1 MINTISPFQLCTP
14 KHLHIGTGTLAKLP
28 TLADQLPT
36 PIIILTGP
44 RKTRHEPLWESLSS
58 LSTHHLIPLENQGE
72 PTADHLQTF
81 TQIAREKG
89 GRSVIAMGGGS
100 AIDMGKALAAMLTNT
115 HPLTSYLE
123 IIGDGSPLDQPP
135 APMIA
140 IPTTAGTGA
149 EVTRNAV
156 ISIPEANIKVSLR
169 HRSMIPDS
177 VIVDPILTL
186 STPPNITAAAGLD
199 ALTQL
204 IEAFCSI
211 RSHPFTDALCR
222 SGLTHLANALETA
235 YHESDHLAAR
245 STMAYAALLSGIA
258 LTHVGL
264 GSVHG
269 FAGPLGGRLGAAHGE
284 ICATLLPAAIQTN
297 LQALHKRQP
306 NHPAIEKYDEAAA
319 LILNQPNAT
328 HHHLCDWIQQ
338 TLIEMRIPTLKQAGL
353 TPDQFMPTLQQA
365 QQASSMKCNPIE
377 LTQNELYHLVE
388 QEGAR

>member
-1 MINTISPFQLCTP
+1 MINATTPFQLCTP
-14 KHLHIGTGTLAKLP
+14 THLHIGTGTLAKLP
-28 TLADQLPT
+28 TLAAHLPT

-44 RKTRHEPLWESLSS
+44 RNTRHEPLWASLSA
-58 LSTHHLIPLENQGE
+58 LSAHHLIPIENQGE
-72 PTADHLQTF
+72 PTADNLQTF
-81 TQIAREKG
+81 TQIARQKG
-89 GRSVIAMGGGS
+89 ARSVIAMGGGS

-123 IIGDGSPLDQPP
+123 IIGDGNPLDQPP

-156 ISIPEANIKVSLR
+156 IAIPEANVKVSLR

-186 STPPNITAAAGLD
+186 STPPNITAATGLD

-204 IEAFCSI
+204 IEAFCSN

-222 SGLTHLANALETA
+222 SGLTHLAHALETA

-269 FAGPLGGRLGAAHGE
+269 FAGPLGGRLGTAHGE
-284 ICATLLPAAIQTN
+284 ICATLLPTAIQTN
-297 LQALHKRQP
+297 LQALHERQP
-306 NHPAIEKYDEAAA
+306 NHPAIAKYDEAAA
-319 LILNQPNAT
+319 LILNQPNTT

-338 TLIEMRIPTLKQAGL
+338 TLIEMRIPTLQQAGL
-353 TPDQFMPTLQQA
+353 TPDQFMPTVQQA
-365 QQASSMKCNPIE
+365 QQATSMKCNPIE
-377 LTQNELYHLVE
+377 LTQNELCHLVE
-388 QEGAR
+388 QEGVR

>member
-1 MINTISPFQLCTP
+1 MIDTKSPFQLCTP
-14 KHLHIGTGTLAKLP
+14 NHLHIGTGTLSKLP
-28 TLADQLPT
+28 TLAAHLPT

-58 LSTHHLIPLENQGE
+58 FPAHHLIPLENQGE
-72 PTADHLQTF
+72 PTADHLQIL
-81 TQIAREKG
+81 TQIARQKG
-89 GRSVIAMGGGS
+89 ARSVIAMGGGS
-100 AIDMGKALAAMLTNT
+100 VIDMGKALAAMLTNT

-123 IIGDGSPLDQPP
+123 IIGDGNPLNQSP

-156 ISIPEANIKVSLR
+156 ITIPESNVKVSLR

-186 STPPNITAAAGLD
+186 STPPNITAATGLD

-204 IEAFCSI
+204 IEAFCSN
-211 RSHPFTDALCR
+211 RSHPFTDAICR
-222 SGLTHLANALETA
+222 SGLTHLAHALETA
-235 YHESDHLAAR
+235 YHESDNLTAR
-245 STMAYAALLSGIA
+245 STMSYAALLSGIA

-269 FAGPLGGRLGAAHGE
+269 FAGPLGGRLRTAHGE
-284 ICATLLPAAIQTN
+284 ICATLLPTAIQTN
-297 LQALHKRQP
+297 LQALHDRQP
-306 NHPAIEKYDEAAA
+306 NHPAIAKYDEAAT

-338 TLIEMRIPTLKQAGL
+338 TLIDMRIPTLQQAGL

-365 QQASSMKCNPIE
+365 QQATSMKCNPIE

>member
-1 MINTISPFQLCTP
+1 MIDAISPFQLCTP
-14 KHLHIGTGTLAKLP
+14 NHLHIGTGTLSKLP
-28 TLADQLPT
+28 ILAAHLPT

-58 LSTHHLIPLENQGE
+58 LPTQQLIPLENKGE

-81 TQIAREKG
+81 TQIARKKG

-100 AIDMGKALAAMLTNT
+100 VIDMGKALAAMLTNT

-123 IIGDGSPLDQPP
+123 IIGDGNPLDQPP

-156 ISIPEANIKVSLR
+156 IAIPEANVKVSLR

-186 STPPNITAAAGLD
+186 STPPNITAATGLD

-204 IEAFCSI
+204 IEAFCSN

-222 SGLTHLANALETA
+222 SGLTHLAHALETA

-269 FAGPLGGRLGAAHGE
+269 FAGPLGGRLGNAHGE
-284 ICATLLPAAIQTN
+284 ICATLLPAAIKIN
-297 LQALHKRQP
+297 IQALHERQP
-306 NHPAIEKYDEAAA
+306 NHLAIKKYDEAAT

-328 HHHLCDWIQQ
+328 HHDLCNWIQQ
-338 TLIEMRIPTLKQAGL
+338 TLIKMRIPTLQQAGL

-365 QQASSMKCNPIE
+365 QQATSMKCNPIE
-377 LTQNELYHLVE
+377 LTQDELYHLLE

>member
-1 MINTISPFQLCTP
+1 M
-14 KHLHIGTGTLAKLP
+14 
-28 TLADQLPT
+28 
-36 PIIILTGP
+36 
-44 RKTRHEPLWESLSS
+44 
-58 LSTHHLIPLENQGE
+58 
-72 PTADHLQTF
+72 
-81 TQIAREKG
+81 
-89 GRSVIAMGGGS
+89 
-100 AIDMGKALAAMLTNT
+100 
-115 HPLTSYLE
+115 
-123 IIGDGSPLDQPP
+123 PP

-156 ISIPEANIKVSLR
+156 IAIPEANVKVSLR

-186 STPPNITAAAGLD
+186 STPPNITAATGLD

-204 IEAFCSI
+204 IEAFCSN

-222 SGLTHLANALETA
+222 SGLTHLAHALEIA

-306 NHPAIEKYDEAAA
+306 NHPAIEKYDEAAKA
-319 LILNQPNAT
+319 KRKHIIGEEKFAQEEKKAT
-328 HHHLCDWIQQ
+328 LQGLLEEKKRIKELMKAIQD
-338 TLIEMRIPTLKQAGL
+338 EEGDESSSRSSTLKASRSS
-353 TPDQFMPTLQQA
+353 TMKADAAEDDDDDEDQ
-365 QQASSMKCNPIE
+365 K
-377 LTQNELYHLVE
+377 
-388 QEGAR
+388 